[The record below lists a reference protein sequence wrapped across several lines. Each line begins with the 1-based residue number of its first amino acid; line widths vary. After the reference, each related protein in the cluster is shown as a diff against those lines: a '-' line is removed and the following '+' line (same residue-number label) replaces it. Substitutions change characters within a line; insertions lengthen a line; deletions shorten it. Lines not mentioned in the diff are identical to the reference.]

1 MGNFS
6 FYHFI
11 ALMLIL
17 LPLAGTM
24 AVIGVVIWFANRKQ
38 QRN

>member
-1 MGNFS
+1 MENFS

-17 LPLAGTM
+17 LPLAGSI
-24 AVIGVVIWFANRKQ
+24 AVIVAVIWFANRQ
-38 QRN
+38 QQKN